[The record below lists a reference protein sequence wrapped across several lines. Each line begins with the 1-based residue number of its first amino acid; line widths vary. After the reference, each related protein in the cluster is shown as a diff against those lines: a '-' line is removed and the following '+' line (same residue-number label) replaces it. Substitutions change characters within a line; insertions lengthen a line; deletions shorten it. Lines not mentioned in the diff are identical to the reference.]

1 MKPNSKYFA
10 VVRAVVFVLCVVALL
25 SAFGNAETAHGKFKL
40 PTETRWGKLL
50 LAPGEYE
57 FTITTEPTGAMV
69 TICSKDS
76 GWSGMI
82 LPEGISDP
90 ASTEE
95 SSLMLAQFD
104 GGVYVSSLALG
115 DLGMT
120 LNFGVPKA
128 GKVTRLVQPQPTE
141 VASASGSH

>member
-1 MKPNSKYFA
+1 MKPNGKYFA
-10 VVRAVVFVLCVVALL
+10 VVRAVVFVLCMVSLL
-25 SAFGNAETAHGKFKL
+25 SVFGNAETAHGKFKL

-69 TICSKDS
+69 TVRSVES
-76 GWSGMI
+76 GWSGIVM
-82 LPEGISDP
+82 PKGVSDP
-90 ASTEE
+90 VSSEG
-95 SSLMLAQFD
+95 SSLMLAQSD
-104 GGVYVSSLALG
+104 NGAYVSSLALG

-128 GKVTRLVQPQPTE
+128 GKFTRLVQPQPTE

>member
-1 MKPNSKYFA
+1 MKPNGKYFA
-10 VVRAVVFVLCVVALL
+10 VVRAVVFVLCMVSLL
-25 SAFGNAETAHGKFKL
+25 SVFGSAETAHGKFKL

-57 FTITTEPTGAMV
+57 FTITTEPTGTMV
-69 TICSKDS
+69 TICSEDS

-82 LPEGISDP
+82 MPEGISDP
-90 ASTEE
+90 ASKEG
-95 SSLMLAQFD
+95 SSLLLAQSD
-104 GGVYVSSLALG
+104 EGEYVSSLALG

-120 LNFGVPKA
+120 LNFAAPKA
-128 GKVTRLVQPQPTE
+128 GKITRLVQPQPTE